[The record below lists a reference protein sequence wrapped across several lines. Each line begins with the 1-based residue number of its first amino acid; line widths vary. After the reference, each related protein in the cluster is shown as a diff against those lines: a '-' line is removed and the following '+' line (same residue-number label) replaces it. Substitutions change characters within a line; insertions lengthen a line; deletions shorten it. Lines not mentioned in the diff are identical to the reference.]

1 MGNTRAGDGGKYIGR
16 GLIPLTGKAN
26 YQRYGK
32 LAGLI
37 KEDLVDPELNPI
49 WC

>member
-1 MGNTRAGDGGKYIGR
+1 MAENILVED
-16 GLIPLTGKAN
+16 LSQLTGKAN